1 MPNIDKSNIISP
13 NGSEDKNLDFNE
25 RLSYVWFTTIK
36 KALKLLKK
44 YDYKFIKV
52 SRAMNIKVKIL
63 RSWHKKEKDPD
74 LHIGDKPYLSEL

>member
-36 KALKLLKK
+36 KTLKLLKK

-52 SRAMNIKVKIL
+52 FRTMNIKVKIL
-63 RSWHKKEKDPD
+63 RSWHKKEINNIPLVTKTRN
-74 LHIGDKPYLSEL
+74 K